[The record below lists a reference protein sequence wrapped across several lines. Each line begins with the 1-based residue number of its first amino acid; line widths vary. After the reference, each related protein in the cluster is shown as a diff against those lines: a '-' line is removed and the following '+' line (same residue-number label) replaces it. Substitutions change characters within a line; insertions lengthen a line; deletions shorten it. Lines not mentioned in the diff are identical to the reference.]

1 MAEKTS
7 QLGHLYAA
15 IRQKITLL
23 YSSGIMNHEE
33 LLTAFIDRYIFRNH
47 TFFVTILRSRRWYG
61 GDQLE
66 LELLGFIRTTDS
78 KRYLFTVVYIDFI
91 FYLAP
96 EEVFC
101 FMPRREKVGL
111 LQRWAWGG
119 GGGAYF
125 KSRISNKTWTTF
137 FKVLPPNWLKHRMY
151 GSYITKSFLP

>member
-61 GDQLE
+61 GGQLE
-66 LELLGFIRTTDS
+66 LELLGFIRTTES

-96 EEVFC
+96 EEVIC

-119 GGGAYF
+119 GGGLFQIKNFEQNVNYLF
-125 KSRISNKTWTTF
+125 Q
-137 FKVLPPNWLKHRMY
+137 
-151 GSYITKSFLP
+151 SFTSKLTET